1 MKSSLL
7 IKITALLM
15 VAVTMF
21 TLASCSLFSTDES
34 EETTTELSSVVYLSK
49 TPENKDEIVAYFNTA
64 ANNIK
69 AMNPG
74 VKVVRKADVRDVDS
88 GEIGD
93 AAALIKFAKTFS
105 EKLGKTETVTAWG
118 DNLNDILPLFG
129 TSTVSALT
137 PADVADAT
145 IGTRGATEENPE
157 PTDDNRFYYSVSIA
171 LNDGDKT
178 GPVSK
183 FYDYTINKETV
194 LAEFQDYTDTLEVSD
209 YDVTYNG
216 CTIYAEINKET
227 DQIVYMSY
235 TVNSIVT
242 TTVDF
247 LGELEN
253 LGETDITFNYQQ
265 TFECTDFVWD
275 EPTEA
280 TSEAE

>member
-7 IKITALLM
+7 IKITAILM

-21 TLASCSLFSTDES
+21 TLASCSLFGANEEEES
-34 EETTTELSSVVYLSK
+34 TTELSSVVYRSAK
-49 TPENKDEIVAYFNTA
+49 PENTDEIVAYFNTA

-69 AMNPG
+69 AMKPG
-74 VKVVRKADVRDVDS
+74 VKVVRKANVRDIDS

-93 AAALIKFAKTFS
+93 AAALIKFAKAFS
-105 EKLGKTETVTAWG
+105 DKLSENETVTAWG
-118 DNLNDILPLFG
+118 DNLDDIIPLFG
-129 TSTVSALT
+129 TSTVSAVT
-137 PADVADAT
+137 PADVVSAS
-145 IGTRGATEENPE
+145 ISTRNLLEDGSE
-157 PTDDNRFYYSVSIA
+157 PKDDNRFYYALSIT
-171 LNDGDKT
+171 LKDGDKN

-183 FYDYTINKETV
+183 FYDYTVNKETV

-209 YDVTYNG
+209 YDVSYNA

-227 DQIVYMSY
+227 DEIVYMSY

-253 LGETDITFNYQQ
+253 LGETDIAFNYQQ
-265 TFECTDFVWD
+265 TFECKDFVWD